1 MKSPL
6 PPSPAFAADDVDLKL
21 VHPSLGALLAW
32 RYAQLLTVL
41 PRRATGARG
50 VVGLAAWCAI
60 ERVLEC
66 LRARTSTQQTPFA
79 VAEAA
84 GWERL
89 ARALHEEAP
98 TGGLGA
104 APETVFGS
112 LDALTVSQIFVFFS
126 LCLHWLMSLGLRL
139 RVGSG
144 LGVQRCV
151 VLVAPCPRC
160 RLPLPPPAGQ
170 GPSWA
175 GRGSGPDVPTRAA
188 LPAVAVTCRWKFQQ
202 NDPTRART
210 ADLLRVR
217 QAL

>member
-112 LDALTVSQIFVFFS
+112 LDALTVSQIFVFS
-126 LCLHWLMSLGLRL
+126 LFMPPL
-139 RVGSG
+139 VDVF
-144 LGVQRCV
+144 GVAFVCWERPRRPAVCV

-160 RLPLPPPAGQ
+160 PCHPLQGKGQ
-170 GPSWA
+170 A
-175 GRGSGPDVPTRAA
+175 GRGVVVDLMCRRV
-188 LPAVAVTCRWKFQQ
+188 LPCQ
-202 NDPTRART
+202 
-210 ADLLRVR
+210 L
-217 QAL
+217 